1 MSEKHNGYTNYETW
15 VVHLWISNNEIEQD
29 FYEDLTISAYMD
41 SEDTKYLSKN
51 EEARRKIV
59 ESLKGIYEEEIDG
72 ILEKSNTRST
82 VWSDLIE
89 KSISNVN
96 WHEIADHM
104 LEDFVKVE
112 A

>member
-59 ESLKGIYEEEIDG
+59 ESLKGIYEEEIDLSALKNG
-72 ILEKSNTRST
+72 Q
-82 VWSDLIE
+82 
-89 KSISNVN
+89 IS
-96 WHEIADHM
+96 
-104 LEDFVKVE
+104 L
-112 A
+112 